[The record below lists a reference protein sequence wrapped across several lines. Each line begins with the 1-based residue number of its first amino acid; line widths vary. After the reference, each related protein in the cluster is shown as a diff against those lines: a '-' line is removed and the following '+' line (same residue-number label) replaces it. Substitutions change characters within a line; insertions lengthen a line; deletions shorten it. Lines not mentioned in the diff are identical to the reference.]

1 MTTGPSY
8 GPLMDIAISWGP
20 MVLLIAVWIFFLSRM
35 GFRRGRYNWYD
46 AQEKQAAELQR
57 QTALLE
63 RIAAAL
69 EKLRPPNSN

>member
-1 MTTGPSY
+1 MTHGPSY

-20 MVLLIAVWIFFLSRM
+20 MILLIAVWIFFLFRM
-35 GFRRGRYNWYD
+35 GYRRGGYNWFD
-46 AQEKQAAELQR
+46 AQEKQTAELQR

-69 EKLRPPNSN
+69 EKLKPPGSN